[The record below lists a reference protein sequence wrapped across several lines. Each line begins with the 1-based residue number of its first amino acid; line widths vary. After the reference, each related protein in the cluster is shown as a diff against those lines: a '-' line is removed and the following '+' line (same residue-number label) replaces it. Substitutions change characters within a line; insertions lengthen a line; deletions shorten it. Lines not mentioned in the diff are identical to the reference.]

1 MTLIYGEEVE
11 DVQEDVAEVVE
22 EVEDEAE
29 GRVVMDI
36 LLHLLQIWS
45 SEVQGDPEKLLLWRK
60 WDKIWKKFLLQSREG
75 LEGLEKQCHPLK
87 PHPLGKEEEVNNH
100 IAVLIIYFIQ
110 K

>member
-36 LLHLLQIWS
+36 LLHLLQIW
-45 SEVQGDPEKLLLWRK
+45 
-60 WDKIWKKFLLQSREG
+60 
-75 LEGLEKQCHPLK
+75 
-87 PHPLGKEEEVNNH
+87 
-100 IAVLIIYFIQ
+100 
-110 K
+110 

>member
-36 LLHLLQIWS
+36 LLHLLQ
-45 SEVQGDPEKLLLWRK
+45 GGPGRPRK
-60 WDKIWKKFLLQSREG
+60 VVAVEEMGQDM
-75 LEGLEKQCHPLK
+75 
-87 PHPLGKEEEVNNH
+87 EEVS
-100 IAVLIIYFIQ
+100 APV